1 MSKLLNLSSGPQTR
15 DRWTTQFI
23 MYVVAAS
30 LIPTAVVGVVVNGLH
45 ALWIILASVG
55 TAVLSEFLFDKICKN
70 GVTQHYGIVDGDHL
84 DELEMLAH
92 MFRAEVRRY

>member
-45 ALWIILASVG
+45 ALWIILASV
-55 TAVLSEFLFDKICKN
+55 
-70 GVTQHYGIVDGDHL
+70 
-84 DELEMLAH
+84 
-92 MFRAEVRRY
+92 